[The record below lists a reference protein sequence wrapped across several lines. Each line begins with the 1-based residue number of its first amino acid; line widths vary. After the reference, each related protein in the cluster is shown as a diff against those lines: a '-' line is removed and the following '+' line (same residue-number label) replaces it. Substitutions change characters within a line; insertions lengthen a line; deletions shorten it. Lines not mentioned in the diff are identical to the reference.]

1 MVSIGYHKTLV
12 ENMMAETV
20 NIDDIA
26 SSMEF
31 KTVSK
36 LPLRYQ
42 YVPDGYA
49 DDMPPL
55 SYTQSRVEQ
64 RVVTMTSD
72 GKETENTAKVGD
84 FIFSGPSGEKYVLTD
99 AKLRKN
105 YQGIPGQTLVP
116 EQSPRMV
123 ARYDGDA
130 IVNFTAPW
138 GEMMVLKPG
147 DFLVKGD
154 DGYYRIA
161 AKEYKLT
168 YNMP

>member
-1 MVSIGYHKTLV
+1 MSGIGYHRRLI
-12 ENMMAETV
+12 EGLMAESV
-20 NIDDIA
+20 DIDGIA
-26 SSMEF
+26 ASMEF
-31 KTVSK
+31 KPVTK
-36 LPLRYQ
+36 LPIQYR
-42 YVPDGYA
+42 YVPDGYP
-49 DDMPPL
+49 DDLPPL

-64 RVVTMTSD
+64 RIVTVTAD
-72 GKETENTAKVGD
+72 GKETENMAKVGD
-84 FIFSGPSGEKYVLTD
+84 FIFSGPSGERYVLTD

-123 ARYDGDA
+123 ARYDGRDT
-130 IVNFTAPW
+130 VNFKAPW

>member
-1 MVSIGYHKTLV
+1 MFGIGYHKQLI
-12 ENMMAETV
+12 EGMMAETV
-20 NIDDIA
+20 DINHVA
-26 SSMEF
+26 DSLEF
-31 KTVSK
+31 KPVTK
-36 LPLRYQ
+36 LPIQYQ

-55 SYTQSRVEQ
+55 SYTQSRNEQ
-64 RVVTMTSD
+64 RVVTITSD
-72 GKETENTAKVGD
+72 GKETENVAKVGD
-84 FIFSGPSGEKYVLTD
+84 FIFSGPSGERYVLTD

-105 YQGIPGQTLVP
+105 YQGIPGQTLIP

-123 ARYDGDA
+123 ARYDGTDT
-130 IVNFTAPW
+130 VNFTAPW